1 MANGPAPGSGRG
13 DDPADRGTPDDVPAG
28 GDHPGGQGMGGQ
40 GMGGQGGSMSP
51 GGDAQDARRTR
62 KLTRGFAMDGPLDR
76 ALPGAALTR
85 ALDQASGPARRCEEA
100 DDDEA
105 FGMLGRWEATE
116 AWCASA
122 KLGLIRALIC
132 RRALPGYEASRPAGL
147 PGAWQEGLAQE
158 VSNQLGISLRAA
170 DALIGLAADLETRL
184 VLTREALDAGVI
196 SLAKARIIHEAT
208 AVLDDAHAAVAETLI
223 AGQLAGKTPGQVAK
237 LIADAVVTVDP
248 EGAAKRREKAQ
259 REEARVRFWREHA
272 GTAALAAFG
281 LPPDEALAAN
291 QHIQDRALEYKAAG
305 MAGTLD
311 QLRVRAFLDAIN
323 GTDSRPVPA
332 SADASTADGSSGG
345 DGRPSQD
352 GTGGSGTGGS
362 GTGGSGTGGSGG
374 TDGTGG
380 PGNGAGLAANVML
393 TAPLATLLG
402 LAEHPGEAPAL
413 GTLDPAL
420 ARDLAD
426 AAAQNPRTTWCV
438 TVTDEQ
444 GHAIGHGCAKPARTR
459 RRPGHDGAAGNRGPT
474 SGPSARDGPGLT
486 FTPADDHGPDGGYGT
501 WQLRVGGRDYTV
513 KLHPI
518 PITECDHRYETAGYR
533 PGALL
538 RHLIEVRDGQCTQPT
553 CVRAAQRCDFEHA
566 VPYDKGGRTCGC
578 NGGCRCRRDHRVKQ
592 SPGWKVT
599 QPMPGYHRWTTPSGR
614 TYATEPMRYPI

>member
-13 DDPADRGTPDDVPAG
+13 DDPADRGTPDDVPVG

-362 GTGGSGTGGSGG
+362 GTGGSGG